1 MRILKLIFKNA
12 FRHNFSA
19 LLTVVGISIAVIA
32 FGLLRTVV
40 TAWSA
45 GVEASAANRLITRQA
60 VSFIFPLP
68 LAYRDQIAKIPG
80 VDVVT
85 YANWFQG
92 VYIDKNQFFARLAV
106 DPETIFQVYPEF
118 LITDEEYQTFLKER
132 NSC

>member
-12 FRHNFSA
+12 LRHKLRT

-60 VSFIFPLP
+60 ISFIFPLP
-68 LAYRDQIAKIPG
+68 LAYRDQIAQIPG
-80 VDVVT
+80 
-85 YANWFQG
+85 
-92 VYIDKNQFFARLAV
+92 
-106 DPETIFQVYPEF
+106 
-118 LITDEEYQTFLKER
+118 
-132 NSC
+132 C